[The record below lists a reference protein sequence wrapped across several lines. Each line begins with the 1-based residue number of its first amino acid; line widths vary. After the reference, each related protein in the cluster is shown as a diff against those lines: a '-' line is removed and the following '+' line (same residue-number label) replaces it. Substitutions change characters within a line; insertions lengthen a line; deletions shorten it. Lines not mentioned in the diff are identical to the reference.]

1 MPYIFNKYYPL
12 RKIVFFIGEGLLIFL
27 SLNMVYFFWEGSGQ
41 FGNDIVIYSF
51 RSIIVTL
58 IFQLCLY
65 YFDLYDLSVVTGIT
79 DNITRI
85 IQAFGFGCIAL
96 GLLYYLF
103 PVVIISTKVFL
114 SAFLAI
120 FISIIL
126 WRGLYFW
133 VLERK
138 LFTQPIAI
146 VGTGDFA
153 KTIVETVEGK
163 QDSGYKIVAQ
173 MALQG
178 GDNCAPPSS
187 FLLDS
192 HDFRERCL
200 SKDIEK
206 IVLALDERRGQLSMH
221 DLISYKFM
229 GIEIVDGVAFYEDLT
244 GKMPVEKVNPS
255 WFLFSNGFRVT
266 RLTERVK
273 RLLDFSISLIGLLVS
288 LPITLLSALIIKVES
303 PGPIFYRQ
311 QRVGKGGEV
320 FEVIKFRSMCQDAEK
335 NGAVW
340 AVQEDSRVTRFGA
353 IIRKT
358 RIDEIPQMYN
368 VLRGDMSF
376 VGPRPERPI
385 FVRELARTIPFYSIR
400 HVVKPGITGWAQVCY
415 PYGASEEDALRKLEY
430 DLFYLKNLSISF
442 DLFIIF
448 ETVKIVLFQRGAR

>member
-1 MPYIFNKYYPL
+1 MPYIFKKYYPL
-12 RKIVFFIGEGLLIFL
+12 RNIVFFQGEGLLIFI
-27 SLNMVYFFWEGSGQ
+27 SLNVVYFLWEGAG
-41 FGNDIVIYSF
+41 GGYDIGLYLLRTLV
-51 RSIIVTL
+51 VTL

-65 YFDLYDLSVVTGIT
+65 YFDLYDLSIITGLA

-85 IQAFGFGCIAL
+85 SQAFGFGCIAL

-120 FISIIL
+120 CASITL
-126 WRGLYFW
+126 WRFLYFW

-138 LFTQPIAI
+138 LFAQPIAV
-146 VGTGDFA
+146 VGAGTFA
-153 KTIVETVEGK
+153 QTIVDAIEGK

-173 MALQG
+173 MGLPR
-178 GDNCAPPSS
+178 GDDSCQA
-187 FLLDS
+187 S
-192 HDFRERCL
+192 HDLRELCL
-200 SKDIEK
+200 AKQIEK
-206 IVLALDERRGQLSMH
+206 IVLALDERRGQLPMH
-221 DLISYKFM
+221 DLISFKFM
-229 GIEIVDGVAFYEDLT
+229 GVEIVDGVAFYEDLT

-255 WFLFSNGFRVT
+255 WFLFSDGFHVT
-266 RLTERVK
+266 RLTERIK
-273 RLLDFSISLIGLLVS
+273 RVFDVSISLVGLVAS
-288 LPITLLSALIIKVES
+288 LPITLISALIIKIES

-311 QRVGKGGEV
+311 QRVGKGGEI

-335 NGAVW
+335 DGAVW

-376 VGPRPERPI
+376 VGPRPERPV
-385 FVRELARTIPFYSIR
+385 FVRQLAKTIPFYSIR

-415 PYGASEEDALRKLEY
+415 RYGASEEDALRKLEY
-430 DLFYLKNLSISF
+430 DLFYLKNLSLSF

-448 ETVKIVLFQRGAR
+448 QTVKIVLFQRGAR

>member
-1 MPYIFNKYYPL
+1 MPYIFNKYYPI
-12 RKIVFFIGEGLLIFL
+12 RNIIFFIGEGVLIFF
-27 SLNMVYFFWEGSGQ
+27 SLNVVYFFLEGAGQ
-41 FGNDIVIYSF
+41 FSDGIVLYSF
-51 RSIIVTL
+51 RAVVVTL

-65 YFDLYDLSVVTGIT
+65 YFDLYDLSIVTGIA

-85 IQAFGFGCIAL
+85 TQAFGFGCIAL
-96 GLLYYLF
+96 GLLYYFF

-120 FISIIL
+120 CTSIIL
-126 WRGLYFW
+126 WRCLYFW

-153 KTIVETVEGK
+153 KTIAETVEGK

-173 MALQG
+173 VGLKG
-178 GDNCAPPSS
+178 GDGSAQTSSPS
-187 FLLDS
+187 LDS
-192 HDFRERCL
+192 PDFRERCL
-200 SKDIEK
+200 AKDIEK
-206 IVLALDERRGQLSMH
+206 IVLALDERRGHLSMH

-229 GIEIVDGVAFYEDLT
+229 GVEIVDGVAFYEDLT

-255 WFLFSNGFRVT
+255 WFLFSNGFHVS
-266 RLTERVK
+266 RLTERIK
-273 RLLDFSISLIGLLVS
+273 RLLDVLISLSGLLAS
-288 LPITLLSALIIKVES
+288 LPITLLAALIIKLES

-311 QRVGKGGEV
+311 QRVGQGGDI
-320 FEVIKFRSMCQDAEK
+320 FDVIKFRSMGQDAEK
-335 NGAVW
+335 DGAVW
-340 AVQEDSRVTRFGA
+340 AVQGDSRVTKFGA
-353 IIRKT
+353 FIRKA

-385 FVRELARTIPFYSIR
+385 FVRQLAKTIPFYSIR

-430 DLFYLKNLSISF
+430 DLFYLKNLSLSF

-448 ETVKIVLFQRGAR
+448 QTVKIVLFQRGAR

>member
-1 MPYIFNKYYPL
+1 MPYIFKKYYPL
-12 RKIVFFIGEGLLIFL
+12 RNIVFFQGEGVLIFL
-27 SLNMVYFFWEGSGQ
+27 SLNVVYFVLEGVGQ
-41 FGNDIVIYSF
+41 FGDDAILYSF
-51 RSIIVTL
+51 RALVVTL

-65 YFDLYDLSVVTGIT
+65 YFDLYDLGIVTGIA

-85 IQAFGFGCIAL
+85 TQAFGFGCIVL

-103 PVVIISTKVFL
+103 PVVVISTKVFM

-120 FISIIL
+120 CASIVL
-126 WRGLYFW
+126 WRLLYFW

-138 LFTQPIAI
+138 FFTQPIAI
-146 VGTGDFA
+146 VGVGNFA
-153 KTIVETVEGK
+153 KSIVDTVEGK
-163 QDSGYKIVAQ
+163 QDSGYKVVAQ
-173 MALQG
+173 MGLQARG
-178 GDNCAPPSS
+178 NSLQTVYPS
-187 FLLDS
+187 LES
-192 HDFRERCL
+192 HDLRKLCIA
-200 SKDIEK
+200 KDIEK

-229 GIEIVDGVAFYEDLT
+229 GVEIVDGVAFYEDLT
-244 GKMPVEKVNPS
+244 GKIPVEKVNPS
-255 WFLFSNGFRVT
+255 WFLFSKGFRVS
-266 RLTERVK
+266 RLTERIK
-273 RLLDFSISLIGLLVS
+273 RLLDVLISFIGLLVS
-288 LPITLLSALIIKVES
+288 LPITLATALIIKLES

-311 QRVGKGGEV
+311 HRVGLHGDI
-320 FEVIKFRSMCQDAEK
+320 FEVIKFRSMCENAEK
-335 NGAVW
+335 DGAVW
-340 AVQEDSRVTRFGA
+340 AVQEDCRVTKFGA

-385 FVRELARTIPFYSIR
+385 FVRELAKTIPFYSIR
-400 HVVKPGITGWAQVCY
+400 HVVKPGITGWAQVSY

-448 ETVKIVLFQRGAR
+448 QTVKIVLFQRGAR

>member
-1 MPYIFNKYYPL
+1 MPYIFKKYYPL
-12 RKIVFFIGEGLLIFL
+12 RNIVFFQGEGVLIFL
-27 SLNMVYFFWEGSGQ
+27 SLNAVYFFWEGAGQ
-41 FGNDIVIYSF
+41 FGNDAILYSF
-51 RSIIVTL
+51 RALVVTL

-65 YFDLYDLSVVTGIT
+65 YFDLYDLGIVTGIA

-85 IQAFGFGCIAL
+85 TQAFGFGCIAL
-96 GLLYYLF
+96 GLLYYF
-103 PVVIISTKVFL
+103 IPVVIISTKVFL

-120 FISIIL
+120 CASIVL
-126 WRGLYFW
+126 WRLLYFW

-146 VGTGDFA
+146 VGVGNFA
-153 KTIVETVEGK
+153 KTIVDTVEAK
-163 QDSGYKIVAQ
+163 QDSGYKIVTQ
-173 MALQG
+173 MELQG
-178 GDNCAPPSS
+178 VGNPLQTLSPS
-187 FLLDS
+187 LES
-192 HDFRERCL
+192 HDLRELCL
-200 SKDIEK
+200 ARDIEK
-206 IVLALDERRGQLSMH
+206 IVLAVDERRGQLSMH

-255 WFLFSNGFRVT
+255 WFLFSNGFHVT
-266 RLTERVK
+266 RLTERTK
-273 RLLDFSISLIGLLVS
+273 RVLDILISFVGLLVS
-288 LPITLLSALIIKVES
+288 LPITLLTALIIKLES

-311 QRVGKGGEV
+311 QRVGHHGEI

-376 VGPRPERPI
+376 VGPRPERPV
-385 FVRELARTIPFYSIR
+385 FVRELAKTIPFYSIR

-430 DLFYLKNLSISF
+430 DLFYLKNLSLSF
-442 DLFIIF
+442 DMFIIF
-448 ETVKIVLFQRGAR
+448 QTVKIVLFQRGAR

>member
-1 MPYIFNKYYPL
+1 MPYIFKKYYPT
-12 RKIVFFIGEGLLIFL
+12 RSIVFFIGEGTLIFL
-27 SLNMVYFFWEGSGQ
+27 SLNGVYFLWEGTAQ
-41 FGNDIVIYSF
+41 FGNDIFLYSF
-51 RSIIVTL
+51 RVLLVTL

-65 YFDLYDLSVVTGIT
+65 YFDLYDLGIVTGIA
-79 DNITRI
+79 DNLTRI
-85 IQAFGFGCIAL
+85 TQAFGFGCIAL
-96 GLLYYLF
+96 ALLYYLF

-114 SAFLAI
+114 SAYLAI
-120 FISIIL
+120 CITIVL
-126 WRGLYFW
+126 WRFLYFW

-138 LFTQPIAI
+138 LFSQPIAI
-146 VGTGDFA
+146 VGGGDFA
-153 KTIVETVEGK
+153 RKIVESVEGK
-163 QDSGYKIVAQ
+163 QDSGYKIVVQ
-173 MALQG
+173 VDLRGESNSSTGNALTLE
-178 GDNCAPPSS
+178 C
-187 FLLDS
+187 
-192 HDFRERCL
+192 HDLRELCL
-200 SKDIEK
+200 TRQIEK

-255 WFLFSNGFRVT
+255 WFLFSNGFHVT

-273 RLLDFSISLIGLLVS
+273 RLLDFFISLIGLLVS
-288 LPITLLSALIIKVES
+288 LPMTLLSALIIKVES

-311 QRVGKGGEV
+311 QRVGRDGEI

-335 NGAVW
+335 DGAVW
-340 AVQEDSRVTRFGA
+340 AVQEDSRVTKFGA

-376 VGPRPERPI
+376 VGPRPERPV
-385 FVRELARTIPFYSIR
+385 FVRELAKTIPFYSIR
-400 HVVKPGITGWAQVCY
+400 HVVKPGITGWAQVRY